1 MTLVRLE
8 KVSKSY
14 GAHTVVDDLS
24 WQVEEGDRIGLI
36 GPNGCGK
43 TTLFRLMN
51 DALSPDKGRVIR
63 KRGVRIGYLPQEPVL
78 DGTRTVLRETL
89 SAFQSLIAMQ
99 AELAR
104 MESEMASDRHDEALL
119 HQYGT
124 LLEQY
129 EAQGGYGIEMEAK
142 SVLSGLGLDEENQ
155 TKPVAVLSGGEKTRV
170 ALAKLLCGRPDLLLL
185 DEPTNHLDIGATEW
199 LEEFLIKYPGSVVVV
214 SHDRYFLDR
223 VVFKIAELEDLGL
236 AHYKGTYSEYAP
248 EKARREA
255 QQRKL
260 YEEQQAE
267 IARTEDF
274 IQRNIAGQK
283 TKQAQSRRK
292 RLAKVERLAPPMGER
307 NVRLHFAPERRG
319 GNEVL
324 VCEGLTKRYEDRTL
338 FENLTWA
345 VRRGERVGIIGP
357 NGTGKTP
364 LLRMLLDHE
373 SPDAG
378 TIRFGSHIHV
388 GYYDQERLDLNPKHS
403 VLEEVWAMDPRRPEG
418 ELRTFLGTFL
428 FSGDDVFKRIG
439 SLSGGEQSRV
449 SLCKLIL
456 SKANLLILDEP
467 TNHLDIP
474 SRMALEAALMQYE
487 GTILAVSH
495 DRYFLNRLA
504 NRILFMGMGKSRLY
518 EGGYAHFER
527 KRREERA
534 LGGEASSEDAE
545 KKGRRRAFQKK
556 REAERSRARAE
567 RRLSE
572 IERAIHES
580 EGTIARIETELSE
593 EETASDWNRLDGL
606 LRERE
611 KVEKR
616 LEALFEEWEQLHLE
630 A

>member
-14 GAHTVVDDLS
+14 GAHTVLDHVS

-36 GPNGCGK
+36 GLNGCGK
-43 TTLFRLMN
+43 TTLFRLMMET
-51 DALSPDKGRVIR
+51 LSPDSGTVIR

-78 DGTRTVLRETL
+78 DGTRTVLQEIL
-89 SAFQSLIAMQ
+89 SVFQSLTAMQ
-99 AELAR
+99 AELTR

-119 HQYGT
+119 HRYGA
-124 LLEQY
+124 LLERY
-129 EAQGGYGIEMEAK
+129 EAQGGYGIEREAK
-142 SVLSGLGLDEENQ
+142 SVLSGLGLDEESQ
-155 TKPVAVLSGGEKTRV
+155 DRPVAVLSGGEKTRV

-199 LEEFLIKYPGSVVVV
+199 LEDFLTKYPGSVVVV

-223 VVFKIAELEDLGL
+223 VVSEISELEDRGL
-236 AHYKGTYSEYAP
+236 QHYKGTYSEYAP

-255 QQRKL
+255 QKRKH

-283 TKQAQSRRK
+283 TRQAQSRRK
-292 RLAKVERLAPPMGER
+292 RLAKTERLAPPKGER
-307 NVRLHFAPERRG
+307 NVRLHFTPERRG

-338 FENLTWA
+338 FQDLTWT
-345 VRRGERVGIIGP
+345 VRRGERLGIIGP
-357 NGTGKTP
+357 NGTGKTT

-373 SPDAG
+373 TPDAG

-388 GYYDQERLDLNPKHS
+388 GYYDQERLDLNVKHS

-418 ELRTFLGTFL
+418 EMRTFLGAFL

-474 SRMALEAALMQYE
+474 SRMALEAALMHYE
-487 GTILAVSH
+487 GTILTVSH

-504 NRILFMGMGKSRLY
+504 NRILFMDLGRSRLY
-518 EGGYAHFER
+518 EGGYAYFEQ
-527 KRREERA
+527 KRGEERE
-534 LGGEASSEDAE
+534 LVGSGSNEEA
-545 KKGRRRAFQKK
+545 GREGRQAFEQKRA
-556 REAERSRARAE
+556 AERSRRRGE
-567 RRLSE
+567 RRLVKVE
-572 IERAIHES
+572 QAIHEA
-580 EGTIARIETELSE
+580 EEKIARIEETLSE

-606 LRERE
+606 LRERDE
-611 KVEKR
+611 VRAK
-616 LEALFEEWEQLHLE
+616 LEALLEEWEELHLE

>member
-1 MTLVRLE
+1 VVLE
-8 KVSKSY
+8 DV
-14 GAHTVVDDLS
+14 S

-51 DALSPDKGRVIR
+51 EALAPDRGTVIR

-78 DGTRTVLRETL
+78 DGTRTALQEIL
-89 SAFQSLIAMQ
+89 SSFQSLIAMQ

-104 MESEMASDRHDEALL
+104 MESKMASDRHDEALL
-119 HQYGT
+119 HRYGA

-129 EAQGGYGIEMEAK
+129 EAQGGYGIEREAK
-142 SVLSGLGLDEENQ
+142 SVLSGLGLDEESQ
-155 TKPVAVLSGGEKTRV
+155 ARPVAVLSGGEKTRV

-199 LEEFLIKYPGSVVVV
+199 LEDFLTKYPGSVVVV

-223 VVFKIAELEDLGL
+223 VVSKIVELEDRGL
-236 AHYKGTYSEYAP
+236 THYMGTYSEYAP
-248 EKARREA
+248 ERARRKA

-292 RLAKVERLAPPMGER
+292 QLAKMERLAPPMGER
-307 NVRLHFAPERRG
+307 NVRLHFTPERRG

-324 VCEGLTKRYEDRTL
+324 VCEGLTKRYGDRTL
-338 FENLTWA
+338 FEDLTWT

-357 NGTGKTP
+357 NGTGKTT

-373 SPDAG
+373 APDAG

-388 GYYDQERLDLNPKHS
+388 GYYDQERLDLNVSRS

-418 ELRTFLGTFL
+418 EMRTFLGAFL

-487 GTILAVSH
+487 GTILTVSH
-495 DRYFLNRLA
+495 DRYLLNRLA
-504 NRILFMGMGKSRLY
+504 NRILFMGMGESRLY
-518 EGGYAHFER
+518 EGGYAYFER
-527 KRREERA
+527 KRREEKA
-534 LGGEASSEDAE
+534 LGGSASSEDAE
-545 KKGRRRAFQKK
+545 KEGRRRAFQKK
-556 REAERSRARAE
+556 RAAERSRARAE

-616 LEALFEEWEQLHLE
+616 LEALLEEWEGLHLE
-630 A
+630 TGGGTRET

>member
-14 GAHTVVDDLS
+14 GAHVVLDDVS

-51 DALSPDKGRVIR
+51 EALTPDRGTVIR
-63 KRGVRIGYLPQEPVL
+63 KRGVRMGYLPQEPVL
-78 DGTRTVLRETL
+78 DGTRTVLQETL
-89 SAFQSLIAMQ
+89 TAFQFLIAMQ
-99 AELAR
+99 TELAR
-104 MESEMASDRHDEALL
+104 MESEMASDRHNETLL
-119 HQYGT
+119 HQYGA

-129 EAQGGYGIEMEAK
+129 EAQGGYGIERETK
-142 SVLSGLGLDEENQ
+142 SVLSGLGLDEQ
-155 TKPVAVLSGGEKTRV
+155 SQARPVAVLSGGEKTRV

-199 LEEFLIKYPGSVVVV
+199 LEDFLTKYPGSVVVV

-223 VVFKIAELEDLGL
+223 VVSEIVELEDRGL
-236 AHYKGTYSEYAP
+236 THYKGTYSEYEP
-248 EKARREA
+248 ERARRQA

-267 IARTEDF
+267 IARPEDF

-292 RLAKVERLAPPMGER
+292 RLAKTERLAPLKGER
-307 NVRLHFAPERRG
+307 NVRLHFTPERRG
-319 GNEVL
+319 GNDVL
-324 VCEGLTKRYEDRTL
+324 MCEGLTKRYEDRTL

-357 NGTGKTP
+357 NGTGKTT

-373 SPDAG
+373 TPDAG
-378 TIRFGSHIHV
+378 TIRFGSQIHV
-388 GYYDQERLDLNPKHS
+388 GYYDQERLDLNLKHS

-418 ELRTFLGTFL
+418 EMRTFLGAFL

-545 KKGRRRAFQKK
+545 KEGRRRAFQKK
-556 REAERSRARAE
+556 REAERSRARTE

>member
-14 GAHTVVDDLS
+14 GAHTVLDHVS

-36 GPNGCGK
+36 GLNGCGK
-43 TTLFRLMN
+43 TTLFRLMMET
-51 DALSPDKGRVIR
+51 LSPDSGTVIR

-78 DGTRTVLRETL
+78 DGTRTVLQEIL
-89 SAFQSLIAMQ
+89 SAFQSLTAMQ
-99 AELAR
+99 AELTR

-119 HQYGT
+119 HRYGA
-124 LLEQY
+124 LLERY
-129 EAQGGYGIEMEAK
+129 EAQGGYGIEREAK
-142 SVLSGLGLDEENQ
+142 SVLSGLGLDEESQ
-155 TKPVAVLSGGEKTRV
+155 DRPVAVLSGGEKTRV

-199 LEEFLIKYPGSVVVV
+199 LEDFLTKYPGSVVVV

-223 VVFKIAELEDLGL
+223 VVSEISELEDRGL
-236 AHYKGTYSEYAP
+236 QHYKGTYSEYAP

-255 QQRKL
+255 QKRKH

-283 TKQAQSRRK
+283 TRQAQSRRK
-292 RLAKVERLAPPMGER
+292 RLAKTERLAPPKGER
-307 NVRLHFAPERRG
+307 NVRLHFTPERRG

-338 FENLTWA
+338 FQDLTWT
-345 VRRGERVGIIGP
+345 VRRGERLGIIGP
-357 NGTGKTP
+357 NGTGKTT

-373 SPDAG
+373 TPDAG

-388 GYYDQERLDLNPKHS
+388 GYYDQERLDLNVKHS

-418 ELRTFLGTFL
+418 EMRTFLGAFL

-474 SRMALEAALMQYE
+474 SRMALEAALMHYE
-487 GTILAVSH
+487 GTILTVSH

-504 NRILFMGMGKSRLY
+504 NRILFMGLGRSRLY
-518 EGGYAHFER
+518 EGGYAYFEQ
-527 KRREERA
+527 KRGEEKELVGSGSNEEAGKEGRQAFEQKRA
-534 LGGEASSEDAE
+534 
-545 KKGRRRAFQKK
+545 
-556 REAERSRARAE
+556 AERSRRRGE
-567 RRLSE
+567 RRLVKVE
-572 IERAIHES
+572 QAIHEA
-580 EGTIARIETELSE
+580 EEKIARIEETLSE

-606 LRERE
+606 LRERDE
-611 KVEKR
+611 VRAK
-616 LEALFEEWEQLHLE
+616 LEALLEEWEELHLE

>member
-43 TTLFRLMN
+43 TTLFRLMM
-51 DALSPDKGRVIR
+51 DALSPDVGRVIR

-104 MESEMASDRHDEALL
+104 IESEMASDRHDEALL
-119 HQYGT
+119 HQYGA

-324 VCEGLTKRYEDRTL
+324 VCEGLTKRYGDRTL
-338 FENLTWA
+338 FEDLTWT
-345 VRRGERVGIIGP
+345 VRRGERIGIVGP
-357 NGTGKTP
+357 NGTGKTT

-373 SPDAG
+373 PPDAG
-378 TIRFGSHIHV
+378 AIRFGSHIHV
-388 GYYDQERLDLNPKHS
+388 GYYDQERLDLNVRHS

-418 ELRTFLGTFL
+418 EMRSFLGAFL

-487 GTILAVSH
+487 GTILTVSH
-495 DRYFLNRLA
+495 DRYLLNRIA
-504 NRILFMGMGKSRLY
+504 NRILFIGMGKSRFY
-518 EGGYAHFER
+518 EGGYTYFEQ
-527 KRREERA
+527 KRREEKA
-534 LGGEASSEDAE
+534 LEGSASSEEAE
-545 KKGRRRAFQKK
+545 KEGRRRSFQKK
-556 REAERSRARAE
+556 RTAERSRARAE

-572 IERAIHES
+572 IERAIHEA
-580 EGTIARIETELSE
+580 EGTIARIETKLSE
-593 EETASDWNRLDGL
+593 EEAAADWNRLDGL
-606 LRERE
+606 LRERKE
-611 KVEKR
+611 ITVK
-616 LEALFEEWEQLHLE
+616 LEALLEEWEQLHLE

>member
-14 GAHTVVDDLS
+14 GAHTVLDHVS

-36 GPNGCGK
+36 GLNGCGK
-43 TTLFRLMN
+43 TTLFRLMMET
-51 DALSPDKGRVIR
+51 LSPDSGTVIR

-78 DGTRTVLRETL
+78 DGTRTVLQEIL
-89 SAFQSLIAMQ
+89 SAFQSLTAMQ
-99 AELAR
+99 AELTR

-119 HQYGT
+119 HRYGA
-124 LLEQY
+124 LLERY
-129 EAQGGYGIEMEAK
+129 EAQGGYGIEREAK
-142 SVLSGLGLDEENQ
+142 SVLSGLGLDEESQ
-155 TKPVAVLSGGEKTRV
+155 DRPVAVLSGGEKTRV

-199 LEEFLIKYPGSVVVV
+199 LEDFLTKYPGSVVVV

-223 VVFKIAELEDLGL
+223 VVSEISELEDRGL
-236 AHYKGTYSEYAP
+236 QHYKGTYSEYAP

-255 QQRKL
+255 QKRKH

-283 TKQAQSRRK
+283 TRQAQSRRK
-292 RLAKVERLAPPMGER
+292 RLAKTERLAPPKGER
-307 NVRLHFAPERRG
+307 NVRLHFTPERRG

-338 FENLTWA
+338 FQDLTWT
-345 VRRGERVGIIGP
+345 VRRGERLGIIGP
-357 NGTGKTP
+357 NGTGKTT

-373 SPDAG
+373 TPDAG
-378 TIRFGSHIHV
+378 MIRFGSHIHV
-388 GYYDQERLDLNPKHS
+388 GYYDQERLDLNVKHS

-418 ELRTFLGTFL
+418 EMRTFLGAFL

-474 SRMALEAALMQYE
+474 SRMALEAALMHYE
-487 GTILAVSH
+487 GTILTVSH

-504 NRILFMGMGKSRLY
+504 NRILFMGLGRSRLY
-518 EGGYAHFER
+518 EGGYAYFEQ
-527 KRREERA
+527 KRGEERE
-534 LGGEASSEDAE
+534 LVGSGSNEEA
-545 KKGRRRAFQKK
+545 GREGRQAFEQKRA
-556 REAERSRARAE
+556 AERSRRRAE
-567 RRLSE
+567 RRLVKVE
-572 IERAIHES
+572 QAIHEA
-580 EGTIARIETELSE
+580 EEKIARIEETLSE

-606 LRERE
+606 LRERDE
-611 KVEKR
+611 VRAK
-616 LEALFEEWEQLHLE
+616 LEALLEEWEELHLE

>member
-14 GAHTVVDDLS
+14 GAHTVLDHVS

-36 GPNGCGK
+36 GLNGCGK
-43 TTLFRLMN
+43 TTLFRLMMET
-51 DALSPDKGRVIR
+51 LSPDSGTVIR

-78 DGTRTVLRETL
+78 DGTRTVLQEIL
-89 SAFQSLIAMQ
+89 SAFQSLTAMQ
-99 AELAR
+99 AELTR

-119 HQYGT
+119 HRYGA
-124 LLEQY
+124 LLERY
-129 EAQGGYGIEMEAK
+129 EAQGGYGIEREAK
-142 SVLSGLGLDEENQ
+142 SVLSGLGLDEESQ
-155 TKPVAVLSGGEKTRV
+155 DRPVAVLSGGEKTRV

-199 LEEFLIKYPGSVVVV
+199 LEDFLTKYPGSVVVV

-223 VVFKIAELEDLGL
+223 VVSEISELEDRGL
-236 AHYKGTYSEYAP
+236 QHYKGTYSEYAP

-255 QQRKL
+255 QKRKH

-283 TKQAQSRRK
+283 TRQAQSRRK
-292 RLAKVERLAPPMGER
+292 RLAKTERLAPPKGER
-307 NVRLHFAPERRG
+307 NVRLHFTPERRG

-338 FENLTWA
+338 FQDLTWT
-345 VRRGERVGIIGP
+345 VRRGERLGIIGP
-357 NGTGKTP
+357 NGTGKTT

-373 SPDAG
+373 TPDAG

-388 GYYDQERLDLNPKHS
+388 GYYDQERLDLNVKHS

-418 ELRTFLGTFL
+418 EMRTFLGAFL

-467 TNHLDIP
+467 TNHLDIQ
-474 SRMALEAALMQYE
+474 SVAWLERFLKEYP
-487 GTILAVSH
+487 GTVVAVTH
-495 DRYFLNRLA
+495 DRYFLDNVA
-504 NRILFMGMGKSRLY
+504 GWILELDRGHGIPWKGNYSSWL
-518 EGGYAHFER
+518 EQ
-527 KRREERA
+527 KEER
-534 LGGEASSEDAE
+534 
-545 KKGRRRAFQKK
+545 
-556 REAERSRARAE
+556 
-567 RRLSE
+567 
-572 IERAIHES
+572 
-580 EGTIARIETELSE
+580 
-593 EETASDWNRLDGL
+593 
-606 LRERE
+606 LR
-611 KVEKR
+611 
-616 LEALFEEWEQLHLE
+616 
-630 A
+630 